1 MGRPFIVAFVGVPGS
16 GKTTFAKKL
25 AERLQAVILSSDGL
39 RMAMW
44 QSLEA
49 IAEAHSS
56 PSERSKNNKLL
67 FNGMNYTT
75 QQILKAGNS
84 VVFDANSNHRAERQE
99 KHDIAL
105 EQGAISVVVR
115 IQVPYE
121 VSLERLQSR
130 KEGHD
135 SRRFDKEKAAGVI
148 DHFAAEIEEPNEDEN
163 VIYIDGEMSY
173 DEQYAHFEASC
184 KQLFEASEQA
194 DQQA

>member
-1 MGRPFIVAFVGVPGS
+1 MSQPFIVTFVGVPGS

-25 AERLQAVILSSDGL
+25 AERSQAVILSSDGL

-67 FNGMNYTT
+67 FNGMNYAT

-84 VVFDANSNHRAERQE
+84 VVFDANANRRAERQE
-99 KHDIAL
+99 KHDIAAS
-105 EQGAISVVVR
+105 QNAISIVVR
-115 IQVPYE
+115 IRVPYE
-121 VSLERLQSR
+121 VSLDRLQSR
-130 KEGHD
+130 EAGHD

-148 DHFAAEIEEPNEDEN
+148 DHFAAEIEEPTSDEK
-163 VIYIDGEMSY
+163 VIYIDGEMQFE
-173 DEQYAHFEASC
+173 EQYAHFLASHDE
-184 KQLFEASEQA
+184 LFSEVFSNEY
-194 DQQA
+194 

>member
-1 MGRPFIVAFVGVPGS
+1 MSQPFIVTFVGVPGS

-25 AERLQAVILSSDGL
+25 AERSQAVILSSDGL

-67 FNGMNYTT
+67 FNGMNYAT

-84 VVFDANSNHRAERQE
+84 VVFDANANRRAERQE
-99 KHDIAL
+99 KHDIAAS
-105 EQGAISVVVR
+105 QNAVSIVVR
-115 IQVPYE
+115 IRVPYE
-121 VSLERLQSR
+121 VSLDRLQSR
-130 KEGHD
+130 EAGHD

-148 DHFAAEIEEPNEDEN
+148 DHFAAEIEEPAEDER
-163 VIYIDGEMSY
+163 VVFIDGE
-173 DEQYAHFEASC
+173 APFEAQYQIFIDFLHSNMV
-184 KQLFEASEQA
+184 
-194 DQQA
+194 